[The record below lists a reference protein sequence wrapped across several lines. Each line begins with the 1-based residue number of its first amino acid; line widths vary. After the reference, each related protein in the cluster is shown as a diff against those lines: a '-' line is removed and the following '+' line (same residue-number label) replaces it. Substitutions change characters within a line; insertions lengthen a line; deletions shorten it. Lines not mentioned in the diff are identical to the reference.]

1 MRCKPVCCTRVRKV
15 CSSLRFLGDRVVY
28 GAQPAEVLDCIMAV
42 QAEGAQALGANHV
55 QFTLVPLSA
64 VQHMGDIGAR
74 WTHSQHNAQQRN
86 WLAPLPLSH
95 DLGAVLLV
103 HASAN
108 EPERW
113 SSAPS
118 LGERGFSAVRRPK
131 CFPARRE

>member
-15 CSSLRFLGDRVVY
+15 RSSLRFLGDRVGY

-55 QFTLVPLSA
+55 QF
-64 VQHMGDIGAR
+64 M
-74 WTHSQHNAQQRN
+74 
-86 WLAPLPLSH
+86 LAPLSH
-95 DLGAVLLV
+95 DLSAVLLV

-113 SSAPS
+113 LYGDKPLATPP
-118 LGERGFSAVRRPK
+118 LDAARAWPQVRYEFGGHVHAQTLYYRGAMG
-131 CFPARRE
+131 